1 MPTNARKSN
10 ALTPAPGTFS
20 GIESHDQNAYGDSP
34 NPNDSHM
41 QMLSRGDGVQQQ
53 NTAQFVMGQG
63 LIQNS
68 EEGNGNQYIN
78 EVDQN
83 NIDVPPQKKK
93 DKMQE
98 GDELVRADVIGKD
111 GRKYKI
117 VKRIIRET
125 VYLT

>member
-1 MPTNARKSN
+1 
-10 ALTPAPGTFS
+10 
-20 GIESHDQNAYGDSP
+20 
-34 NPNDSHM
+34 
-41 QMLSRGDGVQQQ
+41 
-53 NTAQFVMGQG
+53 MGQG

-83 NIDVPPQKKK
+83 NIDAPPRKKK